1 MARKARTWKGAR
13 TPSALKRA
21 RQAQRRRAVNRRA
34 RSEAKT
40 LVQQAAGVATGRTE
54 GDATTAVAAAISAL
68 DKAAEKGIIHP
79 NNAARRK
86 SRLMAKVNAAHALED
101 QAGASPRR
109 KTAASKTEQRKKVA
123 AAKASKA
130 SAARSADR
138 PRTAAGKARVA
149 VTRATRETS
158 AAQRRST
165 KASEKPAESAAESA
179 PEGSDSQA

>member
-21 RQAQRRRAVNRRA
+21 RQAQRRRAVNRRT

-40 LVQQAAGVATGRTE
+40 LVQQAASVASGRAE
-54 GDATTAVAAAISAL
+54 GDEAAVTAAISAL

-86 SRLMAKVNAAHALED
+86 SRLMAKVNAVHAQDAHAG
-101 QAGASPRR
+101 AGAKRR
-109 KTAASKTEQRKKVA
+109 TTAGKTEQRKKVA

-130 SAARSADR
+130 AAARSTDR

-158 AAQRRST
+158 AAQRRSA
-165 KASEKPAESAAESA
+165 KQ
-179 PEGSDSQA
+179 GSDARVAPQPETAPSPSPPG

>member
-1 MARKARTWKGAR
+1 MARKSRVWKGAR

-21 RQAQRRRAVNRRA
+21 RQALRRRAVNRRT

-40 LVQQAAGVATGRTE
+40 LVLQAASVAGGRTE
-54 GDATTAVAAAISAL
+54 GDAVAAVAAAVSAL

-86 SRLMAKVNAAHALED
+86 SRLMAKVNATHALDAHAGGGARRRTT
-101 QAGASPRR
+101 AG
-109 KTAASKTEQRKKVA
+109 KTEQRKKVA

-130 SAARSADR
+130 AAARSADR

-165 KASEKPAESAAESA
+165 RMAPAGEGG
-179 PEGSDSQA
+179 PETPGSDES

>member
-1 MARKARTWKGAR
+1 MARKARIWKGAR

-21 RQAQRRRAVNRRA
+21 RQALRRHAVNRRT

-40 LVQQAAGVATGRTE
+40 LVQQAASVATGRTE
-54 GDATTAVAAAISAL
+54 GDEAASVAAAISAL

-86 SRLMAKVNAAHALED
+86 SRLMAKVNAVHAQDAHAG
-101 QAGASPRR
+101 AGAKRR
-109 KTAASKTEQRKKVA
+109 TTAGKTEQRKRVA

-130 SAARSADR
+130 AAARSADR

-149 VTRATRETS
+149 VTRATRETT
-158 AAQRRST
+158 AAQRRSAKQDGGPEEPST
-165 KASEKPAESAAESA
+165 GDGAES
-179 PEGSDSQA
+179 

>member
-1 MARKARTWKGAR
+1 MARKARIWKGAR

-21 RQAQRRRAVNRRA
+21 RQALRRHAVNRRT

-40 LVQQAAGVATGRTE
+40 LVQQAASVATGRTE
-54 GDATTAVAAAISAL
+54 GDEAASVAAAISAL

-86 SRLMAKVNAAHALED
+86 SRLMAKVNAVHAQDAHAG
-101 QAGASPRR
+101 AGAKRR
-109 KTAASKTEQRKKVA
+109 TTAGKTEQRKRVA

-130 SAARSADR
+130 AAARSADR

-149 VTRATRETS
+149 VTRATRETT
-158 AAQRRST
+158 AAQRRSAKHDGGPEEPST
-165 KASEKPAESAAESA
+165 GDGAES
-179 PEGSDSQA
+179 